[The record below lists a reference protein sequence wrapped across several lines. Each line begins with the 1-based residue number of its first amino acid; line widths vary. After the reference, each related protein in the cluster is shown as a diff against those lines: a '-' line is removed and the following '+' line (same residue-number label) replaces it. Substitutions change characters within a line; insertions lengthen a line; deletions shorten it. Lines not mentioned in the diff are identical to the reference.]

1 MLKLEEPELKV
12 LEFEVEDILT
22 VSGGDI
28 EDGELGEGLGWGEFL
43 KPNPPCNTSTGGYLI

>member
-28 EDGELGEGLGWGEFL
+28 EDGELGEGLGWG
-43 KPNPPCNTSTGGYLI
+43 